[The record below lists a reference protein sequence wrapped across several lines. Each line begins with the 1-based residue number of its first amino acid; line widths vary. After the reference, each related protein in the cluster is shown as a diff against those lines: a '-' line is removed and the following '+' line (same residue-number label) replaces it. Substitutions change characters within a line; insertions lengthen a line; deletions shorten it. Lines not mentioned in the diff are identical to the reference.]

1 MDASSNLLFR
11 KTEVPNRIT
20 WRVAYFEFWDEYHC
34 PKELQFQWVRVFE
47 LEITEEQFKW
57 VEVSSMADSANFLSG
72 AHSSVV
78 RVAEF
83 LGCREDCILSV
94 MFAVL
99 LILEMVSLEFTT
111 SMYLV

>member
-1 MDASSNLLFR
+1 
-11 KTEVPNRIT
+11 
-20 WRVAYFEFWDEYHC
+20 
-34 PKELQFQWVRVFE
+34 
-47 LEITEEQFKW
+47 
-57 VEVSSMADSANFLSG
+57 MADFVNFLSG
-72 AHSSVV
+72 THSSVV

-94 MFAVL
+94 LFAVL